1 MRGEQDSQ
9 VGLLTLTSPGKRV
22 PETHPIRE
30 IKRMAD
36 QALAKLDPVFDA
48 MYSTIGRPSIPPE
61 RLLKAQLLIA
71 LYSVRSE
78 RQFCERLD
86 YDLLFRFFLD
96 MNLDDPSWD
105 ATTFTKNRDRLVQHE
120 VARQFFEE
128 VVRQAKK
135 AGLIS
140 AEHFTV
146 DGTLIEAWAS
156 LKRFRKKG
164 EKPEDRPPPDDRGN
178 PTVNFHG
185 EKRSNETHE
194 STTDPEAKLAR
205 KGGGKEAKLS
215 YSGHVLMENR
225 NGLCVDF
232 RVAPAT
238 GYAEREEAL
247 EMLRRLRR
255 RGYAPKTVAGDKGYC
270 VGDFPQKVLDL
281 EHPPP
286 LRGAGQR
293 TGSLAS
299 PALPPQQ
306 GLQGQPGHPTPIAV
320 SRPHPTQNRRPC
332 MNLVEIDHAL
342 RKLRLSGMA
351 DVLETR
357 LRHAQTERLAP
368 IDLISSVDTSKPAM
382 DGQVKT
388 GHQGS
393 VRDW

>member
-9 VGLLTLTSPGKRV
+9 IELLTTTSPGKRV
-22 PETHPIRE
+22 PATHPIRE
-30 IKRMAD
+30 IKRLAD

-48 MYSTIGRPSIPPE
+48 MYSSIGRPSIPPE

-96 MNLDDPSWD
+96 MNLDDASWD
-105 ATTFTKNRDRLVQHE
+105 ATTFTKNRDRLVGHE
-120 VARQFFEE
+120 VARHFFEE

-135 AGLIS
+135 AGLMS

-156 LKRFRKKG
+156 LKSFRKKG

-205 KGGGKEAKLS
+205 KGSGKESKLS

-225 NGLCVDF
+225 NGLCVDV
-232 RVAPAT
+232 RIAPAT
-238 GYAEREEAL
+238 GHAERDEAL

-255 RGYAPKTVAGDKGYC
+255 RGYDPKTVGGDKGYC
-270 VGDFPQKVLDL
+270 LGDFPQKVLDL
-281 EHPPP
+281 AIKPH
-286 LRGAGQR
+286 
-293 TGSLAS
+293 LAVPDNAPARS
-299 PALPPQQ
+299 PA
-306 GLQGQPGHPTPIAV
+306 
-320 SRPHPTQNRRPC
+320 RRF
-332 MNLVEIDHAL
+332 
-342 RKLRLSGMA
+342 
-351 DVLETR
+351 
-357 LRHAQTERLAP
+357 
-368 IDLISSVDTSKPAM
+368 
-382 DGQVKT
+382 
-388 GHQGS
+388 
-393 VRDW
+393 VRDKGYKVSQVIRKRVEEIFGWGKSVAGLRRTKLKGRRRTWDGSYLIMAVYNLTRMIRLLRPATA

>member
-9 VGLLTLTSPGKRV
+9 VELLTTTSPGKRV
-22 PETHPIRE
+22 PATHPIRE
-30 IKRMAD
+30 IKRLAD
-36 QALAKLDPVFDA
+36 QALAKLDSTFDA
-48 MYSTIGRPSIPPE
+48 MYSSIGRPSIPPE

-128 VVRQAKK
+128 VVRQAKEV
-135 AGLIS
+135 GLVS

-156 LKRFRKKG
+156 LKSFRKKG
-164 EKPEDRPPPDDRGN
+164 DKPEDRPPPDDRGN

-185 EKRSNETHE
+185 EKRSDETHE
-194 STTDPEAKLAR
+194 STTDPESQLAR
-205 KGGGKEAKLS
+205 KGKGKEAKLS

-225 NGLCVDF
+225 NGLCVDV

-238 GYAEREEAL
+238 GYAERDEAL

-255 RGYAPKTVAGDKGYC
+255 RGYDPKTLAGDKGYC
-270 VGDFPQKVLDL
+270 LGDFPQRVLDL
-281 EHPPP
+281 GIKPHLAVPDNAPARSP
-286 LRGAGQR
+286 ARRFVRSRGYKVSQVIRRTWDGSSLIMAAYNLTRMTRLLRVATTCTGRARGAP
-293 TGSLAS
+293 S
-299 PALPPQQ
+299 PGPPRY
-306 GLQGQPGHPTPIAV
+306 
-320 SRPHPTQNRRPC
+320 SRR
-332 MNLVEIDHAL
+332 
-342 RKLRLSGMA
+342 
-351 DVLETR
+351 
-357 LRHAQTERLAP
+357 
-368 IDLISSVDTSKPAM
+368 
-382 DGQVKT
+382 
-388 GHQGS
+388 
-393 VRDW
+393 

>member
-22 PETHPIRE
+22 PATHPIRE
-30 IKRMAD
+30 IKRLAD
-36 QALAKLDPVFDA
+36 EALRNLDSVFEE
-48 MYSTIGRPSIPPE
+48 MYSSIGRPSIPPE

-105 ATTFTKNRDRLVQHE
+105 ATTFTKNRDRLVAHE
-120 VARQFFEE
+120 VARQFFEA

-135 AGLIS
+135 AALIS

-156 LKRFRKKG
+156 LKTFRKKG

-194 STTDPEAKLAR
+194 STTDPESKLAR
-205 KGGGKEAKLS
+205 KGDGKEAKLS

-225 NGLCVDF
+225 NGLCVDY
-232 RVAPAT
+232 RVASAT
-238 GYAEREEAL
+238 GYAERDEAL
-247 EMLRRLRR
+247 EMIRRLRR
-255 RGYAPKTVAGDKGYC
+255 RGYTPRTVAGDKGYC
-270 VGDFPQKVLDL
+270 VGDFPQRLVDL
-281 EHPPP
+281 KIRPH
-286 LRGAGQR
+286 
-293 TGSLAS
+293 LAIPDNAPARS
-299 PALPPQQ
+299 PARRFQRSAGYKVSQ
-306 GLQGQPGHPTPIAV
+306 VIRKRVEEIFGWAKTIGGLRRTRLKGRMKTWNNGFYVMAAYNLTRMARLLRPTPA
-320 SRPHPTQNRRPC
+320 
-332 MNLVEIDHAL
+332 
-342 RKLRLSGMA
+342 
-351 DVLETR
+351 
-357 LRHAQTERLAP
+357 
-368 IDLISSVDTSKPAM
+368 
-382 DGQVKT
+382 
-388 GHQGS
+388 
-393 VRDW
+393 

>member
-9 VGLLTLTSPGKRV
+9 VELLTTTSPGKRV
-22 PETHPIRE
+22 PATHPIRE
-30 IKRMAD
+30 IKRLAD
-36 QALAKLDPVFDA
+36 QALAKLDSTFDA
-48 MYSTIGRPSIPPE
+48 MYSSIGRPSIPPE

-96 MNLDDPSWD
+96 MNLDDASWD

-120 VARQFFEE
+120 VARHFFEE

-135 AGLIS
+135 AGLVS

-156 LKRFRKKG
+156 LKSFRKKG

-194 STTDPEAKLAR
+194 STTDPEARLAK
-205 KGGGKEAKLS
+205 KGAGKESKLS

-225 NGLCVDF
+225 NGLCVDL

-238 GYAEREEAL
+238 GYAERDEAL

-255 RGYAPKTVAGDKGYC
+255 RGYDPKTLGGDKGYC
-270 VGDFPQKVLDL
+270 LGDFPQKLLDL
-281 EHPPP
+281 GIKPH
-286 LRGAGQR
+286 
-293 TGSLAS
+293 LAVPDNAPARS
-299 PALPPQQ
+299 PARRFIRSEGYKVSQVIRKRVEEIFGWGKSVA
-306 GLQGQPGHPTPIAV
+306 GLRRTKLKGRRRTWDGSYLIMAAYNLTRMIRLL
-320 SRPHPTQNRRPC
+320 RPAT
-332 MNLVEIDHAL
+332 A
-342 RKLRLSGMA
+342 
-351 DVLETR
+351 
-357 LRHAQTERLAP
+357 
-368 IDLISSVDTSKPAM
+368 
-382 DGQVKT
+382 
-388 GHQGS
+388 
-393 VRDW
+393 

>member
-22 PETHPIRE
+22 PATHPIRE

-36 QALAKLDPVFDA
+36 EALGKMDAVFES

-105 ATTFTKNRDRLVQHE
+105 ATTFTKNRDRLVKHE

-128 VVRQAKK
+128 VVRQAKQ
-135 AGLIS
+135 AQLIS

-156 LKRFRKKG
+156 LKSFRRKG
-164 EKPEDRPPPDDRGN
+164 EKPQDRPPPDDPGN

-194 STTDPEAKLAR
+194 STTDPDARLAR
-205 KGGGKEAKLS
+205 KGAGKESKLS

-232 RVAPAT
+232 RLAAAT
-238 GYAEREEAL
+238 GYAERDEAL

-255 RGYAPKTVAGDKGYC
+255 RGFNPRTLAGDKGYC
-270 VGDFPQKVLDL
+270 LGDFPQRVVDL
-281 EHPPP
+281 RIRPH
-286 LRGAGQR
+286 
-293 TGSLAS
+293 LAIPDNAPARS
-299 PALPPQQ
+299 PARRFCRSAGYKVSQVIRKRVEEIFGWAKTVGGFRKTGVKGQARTSTSGFFVRPAYSLPRMPRR
-306 GLQGQPGHPTPIAV
+306 LRPTPA
-320 SRPHPTQNRRPC
+320 
-332 MNLVEIDHAL
+332 
-342 RKLRLSGMA
+342 
-351 DVLETR
+351 
-357 LRHAQTERLAP
+357 
-368 IDLISSVDTSKPAM
+368 
-382 DGQVKT
+382 
-388 GHQGS
+388 
-393 VRDW
+393 

>member
-9 VGLLTLTSPGKRV
+9 VELLTTTSPGKRV
-22 PETHPIRE
+22 PATHPIRE
-30 IKRMAD
+30 IKRLAD
-36 QALAKLDPVFDA
+36 QALAKLDRVFEA
-48 MYSTIGRPSIPPE
+48 MYSAIGRPSIPPE

-96 MNLDDPSWD
+96 MNLDDSSWD

-135 AGLIS
+135 AGLVS

-156 LKRFRKKG
+156 LKSFRKKG
-164 EKPEDRPPPDDRGN
+164 ETPRDRQPPDDPGN
-178 PTVNFHG
+178 PSVDFHG

-194 STTDPEAKLAR
+194 STTDPESKLAR
-205 KGGGKEAKLS
+205 KGKGKESKLS

-232 RVAPAT
+232 RLAEAT
-238 GYAEREEAL
+238 GCAERDEAL

-255 RGYAPKTVAGDKGYC
+255 RGFTPRTVAGDKGYC
-270 VGDFPQKVLDL
+270 LGDFPQRVVDL
-281 EHPPP
+281 GIRPH
-286 LRGAGQR
+286 
-293 TGSLAS
+293 LAIPSNAPKRS
-299 PALPPQQ
+299 PARRFCRSEGYKVSQVIRKRVEEIFGWAKTVGGFRKTRVKGRMKTWAGGYWVLAAYN
-306 GLQGQPGHPTPIAV
+306 LTRMVRLLRPTPA
-320 SRPHPTQNRRPC
+320 
-332 MNLVEIDHAL
+332 
-342 RKLRLSGMA
+342 
-351 DVLETR
+351 
-357 LRHAQTERLAP
+357 
-368 IDLISSVDTSKPAM
+368 
-382 DGQVKT
+382 
-388 GHQGS
+388 
-393 VRDW
+393 

>member
-9 VGLLTLTSPGKRV
+9 VELLTTTSPGKRV
-22 PETHPIRE
+22 PATHPIRE
-30 IKRMAD
+30 IKRLAD
-36 QALAKLDPVFDA
+36 QALVKLDPVFEA
-48 MYSTIGRPSIPPE
+48 MYSAIGRPSIPPE

-135 AGLIS
+135 AGLVS

-156 LKRFRKKG
+156 LKTFRKKG
-164 EKPEDRPPPDDRGN
+164 EKHEDRPPPDDRGN

-194 STTDPEAKLAR
+194 SMTDPEARLAR
-205 KGGGKEAKLS
+205 KGSGKESKLS

-225 NGLCVDF
+225 NGLCVDL

-238 GYAEREEAL
+238 GCAERDEAL

-255 RGYAPKTVAGDKGYC
+255 RGYDPKTLGGDKGYC
-270 VGDFPQKVLDL
+270 LGDFPQRVLDL
-281 EHPPP
+281 GIKPH
-286 LRGAGQR
+286 
-293 TGSLAS
+293 LAVPANAPAHS
-299 PALPPQQ
+299 PARRFVRGRGYKVSQVIRKRVEEIFGWGKSVA
-306 GLQGQPGHPTPIAV
+306 GLRRTKLKGRRRTWDRSYLIMAAYNLTRMIRLLRPTA
-320 SRPHPTQNRRPC
+320 
-332 MNLVEIDHAL
+332 A
-342 RKLRLSGMA
+342 
-351 DVLETR
+351 
-357 LRHAQTERLAP
+357 
-368 IDLISSVDTSKPAM
+368 
-382 DGQVKT
+382 
-388 GHQGS
+388 
-393 VRDW
+393 